1 MGEESPKQ
9 LTGRV
14 TAPQPTEDN
23 NMKRFVPEQYGIT
36 SLAEAE
42 KFAELTDR
50 IVVNLKAIEEGETD
64 IVDLF
69 QTTNAIAGNLQV
81 IDNDCNDLDALYETT
96 NTITGNLSIINADE
110 NDLDELE
117 RQTNTITSNLTT
129 INR

>member
-1 MGEESPKQ
+1 
-9 LTGRV
+9 
-14 TAPQPTEDN
+14 
-23 NMKRFVPEQYGIT
+23 MKRFVPEQYGIT

-81 IDNDCNDLDALYETT
+81 IDNDCKRVNRVQEMSSVRIGGDTPGTLQIDQNCSSILGECFGAVIRPPTSMMAARMD
-96 NTITGNLSIINADE
+96 GNLPLYYQEISAAA
-110 NDLDELE
+110 
-117 RQTNTITSNLTT
+117 R
-129 INR
+129 